1 MSRVVE
7 IGAPSEANEAI
18 GGIPTL
24 HYLDFLSRGRGE
36 VIRLF
41 FEDAGIAF
49 KDHRIAFDDYNAQVK
64 SGEINTLNPLKSL
77 PVVEVGGT
85 NYIQSYAILR
95 LFARQLGKYDG
106 KNDLER
112 YYVDAINDIASD
124 WRTKCMHIF
133 LESLVNL
140 IGLLV
145 IDSAFQS
152 SADGLGPKQTQDDL
166 KYHKSFTAPK
176 FITALNNHLSTNPL
190 SSGGPF
196 VLGKDITYA
205 DFVIFQIAHDE
216 DWEGLDGNPR
226 LNELIQA
233 VKARP
238 RLAEYFKS
246 DRYYN

>member
-1 MSRVVE
+1 MSRIVE
-7 IGAPSEANEAI
+7 IGGPTEANKAI

-41 FEDAGIAF
+41 FEDSGIAF

-64 SGEINTLNPLKSL
+64 SGEINALNPLKSL
-77 PVVEVGGT
+77 PVVEVGGAK
-85 NYIQSYAILR
+85 YIQSYAILR

-124 WRTKCMHIF
+124 WRTKF
-133 LESLVNL
+133 
-140 IGLLV
+140 

-152 SADGLGPKQTQDDL
+152 TAAGLGPKQTQDDL
-166 KYHKSFTAPK
+166 KHHKSFTAPK
-176 FITALNNHLSTNPL
+176 FATALNTHLSTNPL

-216 DWEGLDGNPR
+216 DWECLDGNPR

>member
-7 IGAPSEANEAI
+7 VGTPSEANKAI
-18 GGIPTL
+18 GGVPTV
-24 HYLDFLSRGRGE
+24 HYFDFLSRGRGE
-36 VIRLF
+36 VIRIF

-64 SGEINTLNPLKSL
+64 SGEINKLNPLKSL
-77 PVVEVGGT
+77 PVVEVGDAK
-85 NYIQSYAILR
+85 YIQSYAILR

-106 KNDLER
+106 KNDQER
-112 YYVDAINDIASD
+112 YYVDAVNDIASD
-124 WRTKCMHIF
+124 WRTKCMRDLTDDIIK
-133 LESLVNL
+133 LTSLT
-140 IGLLV
+140 V

-152 SADGLGPKQTQDDL
+152 SENGIGPKQAQDDL

-176 FITALNNHLSTNPL
+176 FAAALNAHLSTNPL

-196 VLGKDITYA
+196 VLGNEITYA

-216 DWEGLDGNPR
+216 DWVGLDANPR

-238 RLAEYFKS
+238 RLAEYLKS

>member
-7 IGAPSEANEAI
+7 IGTLSEANQAI
-18 GGIPTL
+18 GGVPTL

-36 VIRLF
+36 VVRLF

-64 SGEINTLNPLKSL
+64 SGEINKLNPLKSL
-77 PVVEVGGT
+77 PVVEVRGAK
-85 NYIQSYAILR
+85 YIQSYAILR

-124 WRTKCMHIF
+124 WRTKF
-133 LESLVNL
+133 
-140 IGLLV
+140 

-152 SADGLGPKQTQDDL
+152 TADGLGPKQTQGDL
-166 KYHKSFTAPK
+166 KHHKSFTAPK
-176 FITALNNHLSTNPL
+176 FAAALNTHLSTNPL
-190 SSGGPF
+190 SSDGPF

-216 DWEGLDGNPR
+216 DWMGLDANPR
-226 LNELIQA
+226 LNELVQA

-238 RLAEYFKS
+238 RLA
-246 DRYYN
+246 

>member
-1 MSRVVE
+1 MSRVTD
-7 IGAPSEANEAI
+7 IGVPSEANEAI

-24 HYLDFLSRGRGE
+24 HYLDFVSRGRGE
-36 VIRLF
+36 VLRLF
-41 FEDAGIAF
+41 FEDTGIAF
-49 KDHRIAFDDYNAQVK
+49 KDHRIAFDDYSAQVI
-64 SGEINTLNPLKSL
+64 SGEITKLNPLKSL
-77 PVVEVGGT
+77 PVVEIGGAK
-85 NYIQSYAILR
+85 YIQSYAILR

-124 WRTKCMHIF
+124 WRTKF
-133 LESLVNL
+133 V
-140 IGLLV
+140 
-145 IDSAFQS
+145 DSAFQS
-152 SADGLGPKQTQDDL
+152 TEAGIGPKDNQDDL

-176 FITALNNHLSTNPL
+176 FASALNAHLSTNPL

-196 VLGKDITYA
+196 VLGKEITYA
-205 DFVIFQIAHDE
+205 DFVIFQIAHDD
-216 DWEGLDGNPR
+216 DWVGLDGNPR
-226 LNELIQA
+226 LNELIEA

>member
-1 MSRVVE
+1 MSRISD
-7 IGAPSEANEAI
+7 IGTPSEANEAI
-18 GGIPTL
+18 GGVPTL

-36 VIRLF
+36 VLRLF

-49 KDHRIAFDDYNAQVK
+49 KDHRIGFEDYNNQVK
-64 SGEINTLNPLKSL
+64 SGEISKLNPLKSL
-77 PVVEVGGT
+77 PVVEIGST
-85 NYIQSYAILR
+85 KYTQSYAILR
-95 LFARQLGKYDG
+95 LFASKLGRYDG

-124 WRTKCMHIF
+124 WRTKF
-133 LESLVNL
+133 
-140 IGLLV
+140 
-145 IDSAFQS
+145 IDSSFQS
-152 SADGLGPKQTQDDL
+152 TEAGVGPKSTQDDL
-166 KYHKSFTAPK
+166 NHHKSFIGPK
-176 FITALNNHLSTNPL
+176 FASALNAHLSTNPL

-216 DWEGLDGNPR
+216 DWLGIDNNPR
-226 LNELIQA
+226 LNELVRA

>member
-1 MSRVVE
+1 MSRVRD
-7 IGAPSEANEAI
+7 IGTPSEANKAI
-18 GGIPTL
+18 GGVPTL
-24 HYLDFLSRGRGE
+24 YYFDFLSRGRGE

-64 SGEINTLNPLKSL
+64 SGDITKLNPLKSL
-77 PVVEVGGT
+77 PVVEIGDAK
-85 NYIQSYAILR
+85 YAQSYAMLR

-124 WRTKCMHIF
+124 WRTKF
-133 LESLVNL
+133 
-140 IGLLV
+140 

-152 SADGLGPKQTQDDL
+152 TEAGIGPKENQDDL
-166 KYHKSFTAPK
+166 KHHKSFIGPK
-176 FITALNNHLSTNPL
+176 FAAALDTHLRTNPL
-190 SSGGPF
+190 SDGGPF
-196 VLGKDITYA
+196 VLGKEITYA

-216 DWEGLDGNPR
+216 DWAGLDANPR

-238 RLAEYFKS
+238 RLAEYFQS
-246 DRYYN
+246 DRYYD